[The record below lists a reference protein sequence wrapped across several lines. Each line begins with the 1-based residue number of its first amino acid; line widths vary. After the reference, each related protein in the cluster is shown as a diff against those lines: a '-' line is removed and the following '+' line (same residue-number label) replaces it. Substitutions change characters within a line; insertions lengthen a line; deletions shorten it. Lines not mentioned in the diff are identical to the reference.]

1 MKNHSTTLTAI
12 LLALLTAI
20 AAPAALGATDLL
32 SAWQAARQNNA
43 AFAAARAQQEAGL
56 TRPRQSQ
63 ALSLPQ
69 VSASAGSGY
78 LASDHDTRGAQ
89 FSAAGFGSANDAAFR
104 TRLDGGPVT
113 AFTLTAQQS
122 LFNAERNA
130 NASQLNH
137 QGQLAEQQFRLAEQ
151 DLILQTAQSY
161 FAVLLATDALAT
173 LQAQKNAVS
182 HAFDVARERFEAGAA
197 PVTDRDEAQARFD
210 AIVSEELLARDE
222 LQLKRTAYADLTGT
236 SAEDLRTAP
245 TNAAFETLGGGALS
259 RWTARAA
266 EHNPLLAM
274 QNLGGAIARDEL
286 EKFRARM
293 APSLDL
299 IARLSDE
306 RMSGA
311 NGLGGTTRINANTQT
326 IVMQLTI
333 PLYTGGMRD
342 AKRNEAAALLRK
354 AEFDTQS
361 LREEILRQTQASWLG
376 VNTGIT
382 RIKAQTQALRSA
394 QSRLNATTTGLEVGA
409 RTTLDLM
416 NAQADYYQAQRNL
429 AQVKYQLLL
438 DRLRLSAVA
447 GELAE
452 AQLREV
458 NALLAAAETNP
469 AK

>member
-1 MKNHSTTLTAI
+1 MTW
-12 LLALLTAI
+12 
-20 AAPAALGATDLL
+20 
-32 SAWQAARQNNA
+32 AW
-43 AFAAARAQQEAGL
+43 
-56 TRPRQSQ
+56 
-63 ALSLPQ
+63 
-69 VSASAGSGY
+69 
-78 LASDHDTRGAQ
+78 
-89 FSAAGFGSANDAAFR
+89 
-104 TRLDGGPVT
+104 
-113 AFTLTAQQS
+113 
-122 LFNAERNA
+122 
-130 NASQLNH
+130 
-137 QGQLAEQQFRLAEQ
+137 
-151 DLILQTAQSY
+151 
-161 FAVLLATDALAT
+161 
-173 LQAQKNAVS
+173 
-182 HAFDVARERFEAGAA
+182 
-197 PVTDRDEAQARFD
+197 
-210 AIVSEELLARDE
+210 
-222 LQLKRTAYADLTGT
+222 
-236 SAEDLRTAP
+236 
-245 TNAAFETLGGGALS
+245 
-259 RWTARAA
+259 
-266 EHNPLLAM
+266 HNPVPVAHDHPPHP
-274 QNLGGAIARDEL
+274 G
-286 EKFRARM
+286 
-293 APSLDL
+293 LDL

-306 RMSGA
+306 RMNGA

-342 AKRNEAAALLRK
+342 AKRDEAAALLRK

-382 RIKAQTQALRSA
+382 RIKAQPQALRSA

-469 AK
+469 AR